1 MEETLNAVAQQT
13 TYKHNLQGITLAS
26 GWKITQQLPRAADAT
41 GGNFGVG
48 YIATRDGET
57 AFVKAIDFVLAMR
70 STDPVQALADMTN
83 DALFERNVLEYC
95 TSKGMSHVLRFFGSE
110 YVTLNPNDL
119 MSRVLC
125 IVMEVGDRDLRRER
139 SMVANPSCVWTLKV
153 MSDIAL
159 ALTQLHRGGIAHQD
173 LKPSNVIAVSNGQP
187 DSQVMKIG
195 DLGRVTR
202 QGEKGPFDH
211 YPWPGD
217 PSYTPPEIWYS
228 HYPSDWNDKR
238 EAADAYMLGSI
249 LVFLCTG
256 VTLQTLV
263 VPLIPHQYHPRNWGG
278 AFDKDLI
285 PVLLN
290 FHAVVLETK
299 VRPVLMPE
307 IADELMKIAYEL
319 THPDPKTRGDV
330 QARRVVGNPVGLNRI
345 QQRIHGLYVKAA
357 AIERGRGAR

>member
-1 MEETLNAVAQQT
+1 MEKALNAVVQQT
-13 TYKHNLQGITLAS
+13 TYKHNLLGITLPS
-26 GWKITQQLPRAADAT
+26 GWMITQQIPRAADAT

-48 YIATRDGET
+48 YIATRNGET
-57 AFVKAIDFVLAMR
+57 AFVKAIDFVQAMS
-70 STDPVQALADMTN
+70 STDPAQALADMTN
-83 DALFERNVLEYC
+83 DALFEKNVLEYC
-95 TSKGMSHVLRFFGSE
+95 TAKGMSHVLRFLGSE
-110 YVTLNPNDL
+110 YVMMNPNDL

-159 ALTQLHRGGIAHQD
+159 ALSQLHSGGIAHQD
-173 LKPSNVIAVSNGQP
+173 LKPSNVIAVSNRQP
-187 DSQVMKIG
+187 NYQVMKIG

-202 QGEKGPFDH
+202 QGVKGPFDNH
-211 YPWPGD
+211 YWPGD
-217 PSYTPPEIWYS
+217 PSYPPPEIWYGYS
-228 HYPSDWNDKR
+228 PSDWNDKR

-263 VPLIPHQYHPRNWGG
+263 VPLIPYQYHPENWGG

-285 PVLLN
+285 PVLLH
-290 FHAVVLETK
+290 FHSVVLETK
-299 VRPVLMPE
+299 VRPTLMPE
-307 IADELMKIAYEL
+307 IADELMKIANEL

-330 QARRVVGNPVGLNRI
+330 RARRVIGNPVGLNRI
-345 QQRIHGLYVKAA
+345 HQRIHGLYVKAA